1 MEDEDGNFFGF
12 NYNATVKEQYG
23 LGKSIIGSINY
34 MYDNI
39 IESYVED
46 IYTGVIEDYTI
57 ATVKVGIRFYQGC
70 DLFYENNL
78 VTLQLIG
85 WFVFGSALIIKGAVL
100 NHFLG
105 GDAGRSFTDV
115 NSGFFF
121 SSPLFKV

>member
-34 MYDNI
+34 VYDNI

-57 ATVKVGIRFYQGC
+57 ATVKVGKRFY
-70 DLFYENNL
+70 FIYENNL
-78 VTLQLIG
+78 VILQLIG

-105 GDAGRSFTDV
+105 GDVGRSFTDV

>member
-1 MEDEDGNFFGF
+1 MEDENGNFFGF

-57 ATVKVGIRFYQGC
+57 ATVKVGVKKTYGRLKF
-70 DLFYENNL
+70 
-78 VTLQLIG
+78 
-85 WFVFGSALIIKGAVL
+85 SL
-100 NHFLG
+100 N
-105 GDAGRSFTDV
+105 
-115 NSGFFF
+115 
-121 SSPLFKV
+121 

>member
-46 IYTGVIEDYTI
+46 IVRVPLYELLIHYDVSGS
-57 ATVKVGIRFYQGC
+57 FL
-70 DLFYENNL
+70 LF
-78 VTLQLIG
+78 
-85 WFVFGSALIIKGAVL
+85 
-100 NHFLG
+100 
-105 GDAGRSFTDV
+105 
-115 NSGFFF
+115 
-121 SSPLFKV
+121 